1 MALGRF
7 STNFAVM
14 LAILALTS
22 GPVSAQGPATPRLPP
37 LKILKSPTPDV
48 LASLF
53 PPTARRM
60 GLEGAA
66 TLACVIRRDG
76 TFGDCE
82 ITGESPRDLG
92 FGEAGRAAMA
102 YYQVSVAGADAIQ
115 VSRRLAAI
123 TVRFALPGA
132 GGR

>member
-7 STNFAVM
+7 PTNFAVM
-14 LAILALTS
+14 LVILAP
-22 GPVSAQGPATPRLPP
+22 GAGAHAQGPVTPRLPP
-37 LKILKSPTPDV
+37 LKILKSPTPEV

-60 GLEGAA
+60 DVEGAA

-82 ITGESPRDLG
+82 ITGEAPLDLG

-102 YYQVSVAGADAIQ
+102 YYQVSVDGADAVQ
-115 VSRRLAAI
+115 VSRRLSGI
-123 TVRFALPGA
+123 TVRFALPPKA
-132 GGR
+132 P